1 MISGYFGMAANFVL
15 IIFVARY
22 LGAEGLGIFTTV
34 GTFVFFGGIITEFGV
49 ETVIVRNIARNKNDL
64 SLYYVNGFFL
74 VLSLA
79 VISWIIT
86 GVVVYFLDYDS
97 HLKMLIML
105 STTSLLFGSISVVSG
120 AIVRA
125 LERMEVISL
134 VSVIV
139 GICYSILGIAVVVA
153 SKSITALIVLGLV
166 TSVFS
171 ALVWIVVVNK
181 FLERPVVWKLN
192 PEVCFSILKQAAP
205 IGIISTLN
213 VINNRVDIIMISTM
227 MGSSSV
233 GLYASATKIVN
244 FLLVPSGSLN
254 NAIMPHFSSKISLLK
269 SHVSDMYNQIV
280 RVILLVSLP
289 IAIIVMVNAR
299 TLIGVIFGQTFAD
312 NGSAT
317 SLSILIWSFFFDV
330 ISGPAGAVIVVSL
343 EQELKKIA
351 FLSGILAA
359 LNIILNLFMIPAWGI
374 IGASIST
381 LVCSFVRF
389 ILLIFIARRAMAAD
403 MKMLKFLI
411 KPSLCALLL
420 ILSLIVLQSRGLILA
435 VTTGCIV
442 YVAALFSMKVVT
454 TDDWMRIKNVIIP
467 GAEKL

>member
-1 MISGYFGMAANFVL
+1 
-15 IIFVARY
+15 
-22 LGAEGLGIFTTV
+22 
-34 GTFVFFGGIITEFGV
+34 
-49 ETVIVRNIARNKNDL
+49 
-64 SLYYVNGFFL
+64 
-74 VLSLA
+74 
-79 VISWIIT
+79 
-86 GVVVYFLDYDS
+86 
-97 HLKMLIML
+97 
-105 STTSLLFGSISVVSG
+105 
-120 AIVRA
+120 
-125 LERMEVISL
+125 MEVISL

-166 TSVFS
+166 TSVLS
-171 ALVWIVVVNK
+171 AIVWIMVVNK
-181 FLERPVVWKLN
+181 LLERPVVWKLK

-205 IGIISTLN
+205 IGIITTLN
-213 VINNRVDIIMISTM
+213 VINNRVDIIMISSV
-227 MGSSSV
+227 MGSSAV

-269 SHVSDMYNQIV
+269 SHVSDMYIQIV

-299 TLIGVIFGQTFAD
+299 TLIGVVFGHAFAD

-317 SLSILIWSFFFDV
+317 ALSILIWSFFFDV
-330 ISGPAGAVIVVSL
+330 ISGPAGAIIVVSL
-343 EQELKKIA
+343 EQELMKIA

-359 LNIILNLFMIPAWGI
+359 LNIALNLFMIPAWGI

-381 LVCSFVRF
+381 LMCSFVRF
-389 ILLIFIARRAMAAD
+389 ILLIFIAQRAMAAE
-403 MKMLKFLI
+403 MKMLKLLI

-420 ILSLIVLQSRGLILA
+420 LLSLIVLQSLGLIMA

-454 TDDWMRIKNVIIP
+454 TDDWIRTKNIIIT
-467 GAEKL
+467 GAEKLKLMLSAR